1 MSEFLKNSE
10 YKKKLLKEMIK
21 ELHSGKKPEELIEK
35 FRDVL
40 KNVSPLEI
48 PLVEQELV
56 KEGMKPTEIAK
67 LCDLHVLIFR
77 ESVKDAIKIDD
88 LEDGHPLKNLV
99 LENEKITKDAEILGL
114 YSATLVRAKDEQT
127 RQDILMNVKSIAEKI
142 KKVYYTHYDREEM
155 VIFPHIER
163 RGLSAVSTVLWR
175 KHDEIRIMIKKLLN
189 LLRRIRADE
198 GYVQKVNALGTQL
211 SQVLVDMVFRENNI
225 LYPTLKALLSEG
237 EWLAIKQQEKEFGY
251 YGIEVKDKWRP
262 DVKPIYPYEI
272 SEVISEEQ
280 LSKIPDYMKKELS
293 KREVKIQP
301 DTYKIYN
308 EKDIALEVGFLNS
321 ENLNLIFKY
330 LPIDITYID
339 ENDRVKFYSGGTRL
353 FKRSPSIIGRPV
365 QLCHP
370 PQSVYMVNKI
380 LDAFKSGKRDFA
392 EFWIQMGERFVYI
405 KYFALR
411 DEGGNYKGTL
421 EVTQE
426 IRYFKELEGEKRL
439 LDWE

>member
-1 MSEFLKNSE
+1 
-10 YKKKLLKEMIK
+10 
-21 ELHSGKKPEELIEK
+21 
-35 FRDVL
+35 
-40 KNVSPLEI
+40 
-48 PLVEQELV
+48 
-56 KEGMKPTEIAK
+56 
-67 LCDLHVLIFR
+67 
-77 ESVKDAIKIDD
+77 
-88 LEDGHPLKNLV
+88 
-99 LENEKITKDAEILGL
+99 
-114 YSATLVRAKDEQT
+114 
-127 RQDILMNVKSIAEKI
+127 
-142 KKVYYTHYDREEM
+142 
-155 VIFPHIER
+155 
-163 RGLSAVSTVLWR
+163 
-175 KHDEIRIMIKKLLN
+175 
-189 LLRRIRADE
+189 
-198 GYVQKVNALGTQL
+198 
-211 SQVLVDMVFRENNI
+211 MVFRENNI
-225 LYPTLKALLSEG
+225 LYPTLKALLGKG

-339 ENDRVKFYSGGTRL
+339 ENDRVKFYSGGSRL

-370 PQSVYMVNKI
+370 PKSVYMVNKI

-411 DEGGNYKGTL
+411 DEEGNYKGTL

-426 IRYFKELEGEKRL
+426 IGYFKELEGEKRL